1 MGAKPAVAAWLYLP
15 WRSREL
21 EKNEEYAISSKNE
34 EEYDRGK
41 KKRNT
46 LLRSLLHL
54 GLGRG
59 GPEQQLRF
67 KLWWLGR
74 EKKRLV

>member
-15 WRSREL
+15 WRSREE
-21 EKNEEYAISSKNE
+21 EKNEEYAISRRNE

-46 LLRSLLHL
+46 LLRSLLQL

-59 GPEQQLRF
+59 GPEQQLHF
-67 KLWWLGR
+67 KLWWLDR